1 MEKALDFSKLQSAI
15 GLRSELDSLGGV
27 VNVFVPYLFGI
38 AGILLLLY
46 LIWGGFGLMLSRGD
60 PKAVEGAK
68 SKITNAVIGF
78 VIIFVAFWLVQILGQ
93 IFGIEQF
100 KNIFG
105 LVSNAYAVSIED
117 IYKPPL
123 KDIPQIGQLVS
134 NVIAT
139 AQVLG
144 GLLMFIFLIF
154 GGVSMIMGAGADD
167 PQKTAQ
173 GKKAITMAIVGFLI
187 IFASYWIIQIIEKI
201 IGFSILNK

>member
-1 MEKALDFSKLQSAI
+1 MENALNFSNLQSAV
-15 GLRSELDSLGGV
+15 GLRSELDSLGGIV
-27 VNVFVPYLFGI
+27 SALVPYLFGL
-38 AGILLLLY
+38 AGILLLIY
-46 LIWGGFGLMLSRGD
+46 LIWGGFGLMLSKGD

-105 LVSNAYAVSIED
+105 LVPQAYAVSIGD
-117 IYKPPL
+117 TYDAPL
-123 KDIPQIGQLVS
+123 KEIPQVGQLVS

-139 AQVLG
+139 AQILG

-154 GGVSMIMGAGADD
+154 GGVSMIMGAGSDD
-167 PQKTAQ
+167 PQKTGQ
-173 GKKAITMAIVGFLI
+173 GKKAITMAVVGFLI
-187 IFASYWIIQIIEKI
+187 IFASYWIIQIIEKV
-201 IGFSILNK
+201 IGFSILNR

>member
-1 MEKALDFSKLQSAI
+1 MAALNFSQLERDV
-15 GLRSELDSLGGV
+15 GLRQDLTDLGSIV
-27 VNVFVPYLFGI
+27 DVLVPYLFGL

-46 LIWGGFGLMLSRGD
+46 FIWGGFGLMLSKGD

-78 VIIFVAFWLVQILGQ
+78 VIIFIAFWLVQILGQ

-105 LVSNAYAVSIED
+105 LVPSAYAVSIGD
-117 IYKPPL
+117 SYNPPL
-123 KDIPQIGQLVS
+123 KEIPQVGQLVS
-134 NVIAT
+134 NIIAT

-154 GGVSMIMGAGADD
+154 GGLNMIMGAGADD

-187 IFASYWIIQIIEKI
+187 IFASYWIIQIIEKV